1 MSLTAIIILIL
12 LGLFL
17 LIMEILFVP
26 GMVLGFVA
34 VILML
39 VGIIFSF
46 KDFGY
51 TTGSIVLAG
60 TVIATIAAVYWSFKS
75 SVWRKMGVRSVIDGK
90 ANTLDEGTIKVG
102 DTGKTITRLNPMGKA
117 LINNLQVEVQTQDG
131 FIDENKEI
139 TVLKVLQN
147 KILVR

>member
-12 LGLFL
+12 LGIFL

-39 VGIIFSF
+39 VGVIFSY
-46 KDFGY
+46 KDFGN
-51 TTGSIVLAG
+51 TTGTLMLAG
-60 TVIATIAAVYWSFKS
+60 TTITTIAAVYWSFKS
-75 SVWRKMGVRSVIDGK
+75 NVWRKMGVHSVIDGK
-90 ANTLDEGTIKVG
+90 ANTLAEGAVKVG

-117 LINNLQVEVQTQDG
+117 LINNIQVEVQTQDG
-131 FIDENKEI
+131 FINENMDI
-139 TVLKVLQN
+139 TVIKVLQN
-147 KILVR
+147 KILVK